1 MIQESN
7 QAINK
12 LIEMNNK
19 CAEEASNSIKHK
31 KKQFQ
36 QKMQYWY
43 SVKQKKGYIIYGEKV
58 NCTILKK

>member
-1 MIQESN
+1 
-7 QAINK
+7 
-12 LIEMNNK
+12 MNNK